1 MAFGFLK
8 KLVAIVTGKKTGAPK
23 NGKGAQGGS
32 AQQQGGGGRG
42 RRGKRGRRGG
52 GGGERAQQG
61 GEQQK
66 AGSQPQKGEAQQRRD
81 GQQPRGERRQD
92 GQSRRDGQ
100 QARGERGRE
109 GQRRDRGRERD
120 GDRRRD
126 GSRRGPKPVNTAANE
141 MRPGGVVSA
150 EEMEARKAAHAAW
163 DPATFVVPEAE
174 GKKRFHDFDL
184 PSEVMHGI
192 ADLGF
197 QYCTE
202 IQALSL
208 QNALDGK
215 NIAGKAQTGSGK
227 TAAFLV
233 AILTRYLRTPENRA
247 KAGGCPR
254 ALVIAPTRELVIQ
267 ICKDA
272 DAIGKYCGL
281 RSLAVYGGMDF
292 DRQKEEILDAP
303 VDLLVATPGRLLD
316 FCQRHVLDLSKV
328 DTLVIDEADR
338 MLDMGFIPDVSRIM
352 SHLPPKDRR
361 ATMLYSAT
369 LTDDVMRLASRWMEE
384 PVRAEVESE
393 HNATDTVRQVVY
405 VIRAEDKFKVLFN
418 HIALHPEARAIV
430 FCNRKS
436 TTEDVYESLE
446 RRGVKCEMLSGD
458 VNQNKRLR
466 VLEDFRAGKIKIV
479 VATDVAGRG
488 IHVDDI
494 EYVINFD
501 FPYEAEDYVHR
512 IGRTGRAGNTGIA
525 ISFADENESFAIPE
539 IEEYIKEPL
548 KCTVIQDDDPLLK
561 PLEKLARGQRSELAE
576 VDEAAKAAV
585 DAREAVTEQQ
595 KAAAAALV
603 GGMVV
608 KNAAGKEGRVLVKED
623 LPPRPLPT
631 FENALEPK
639 KVVDESNVYA
649 KPVAQKQRFEEWALE
664 APAPAETPAPAPE
677 APAAAPAAPK
687 AVVESPV
694 VALPTAPE
702 APKTA
707 E

>member
-1 MAFGFLK
+1 MSFGFFK
-8 KLVAIVTGKKTGAPK
+8 KLVEKITGKKSAPQKKDGRSQQKQGGDAKGKGGNGRGRHSRRGRHGNGAGDQQQKQGQDQQRKPQQQPPRK
-23 NGKGAQGGS
+23 KDGNKGAQGQQQQ
-32 AQQQGGGGRG
+32 QQQG
-42 RRGKRGRRGG
+42 KKP
-52 GGGERAQQG
+52 
-61 GEQQK
+61 EQQ
-66 AGSQPQKGEAQQRRD
+66 QNQQR
-81 GQQPRGERRQD
+81 PRREE
-92 GQSRRDGQ
+92 
-100 QARGERGRE
+100 RGERGR
-109 GQRRDRGRERD
+109 R

-126 GSRRGPKPVNTAANE
+126 GSRRVAQGHTPADE

-150 EEMEARKAAHAAW
+150 AEMEARKAAHAAW
-163 DPATFVVPEAE
+163 SIDQFKVEPAE

-197 QYCTE
+197 QYCTD

-233 AILTRYLRTPENRA
+233 AILTRYLRTPESRA
-247 KAGGCPR
+247 KTGGTPR

-292 DRQKEEILDAP
+292 DRQREELLDAP

-316 FCQRHVLDLSKV
+316 FCQRHVINLKSV

-338 MLDMGFIPDVSRIM
+338 MLDMGFIPDVRRIM
-352 SHLPPKDRR
+352 GHLPPKDKR

-369 LTDDVMRLASRWMEE
+369 LTDDVMRLASQWMEE
-384 PVRAEVESE
+384 PVKAEVESE

-405 VIRAEDKFKVLFN
+405 VIRAEDKFKVLYN
-418 HIALHPEARAIV
+418 HIALHPDARAIV

-458 VNQNKRLR
+458 VSQNKRLT
-466 VLEDFRAGKIKIV
+466 VLENFRAGKIKIV

-525 ISFADENESFAIPE
+525 ISFADEDESFAIPE
-539 IEEYIKEPL
+539 IEEYIQEPL
-548 KCTVIQDDDPLLK
+548 KCTIIQDDDPLLK
-561 PLEKLARGQRSELAE
+561 PLKKLARGERDTLDE
-576 VDEAAKAAV
+576 VDEAAKAEV
-585 DAREAVTEQQ
+585 DAREAVTAEQ
-595 KAAAAALV
+595 KAAAAAMV
-603 GGMVV
+603 GGTVV
-608 KNAAGKEGRVLVKED
+608 KTASGKDVVLRTDRVE
-623 LPPRPLPT
+623 REMPT
-631 FENALEPK
+631 FDKAFEPK
-639 KVVDESNVYA
+639 KEVDESDAYA
-649 KPVAQKQRFEEWALE
+649 QPVEQKTRFEEWNLD
-664 APAPAETPAPAPE
+664 APVQSATDTSAQ
-677 APAAAPAAPK
+677 PAADTPPPSEDK
-687 AVVESPV
+687 
-694 VALPTAPE
+694 
-702 APKTA
+702 
-707 E
+707 

>member
-1 MAFGFLK
+1 MAFGFIK
-8 KLVAIVTGKKTGAPK
+8 KLVQKLTGSSGAAGK
-23 NGKGAQGGS
+23 GGKGAAESAQKKSGNGRGRHGRRGRHGS
-32 AQQQGGGGRG
+32 GVKGDAKPQQQQQKPQPQRQQPRAQQQPAAQKSE
-42 RRGKRGRRGG
+42 RRRQ
-52 GGGERAQQG
+52 E
-61 GEQQK
+61 
-66 AGSQPQKGEAQQRRD
+66 
-81 GQQPRGERRQD
+81 QQPRKDRRQE
-92 GQSRRDGQ
+92 G
-100 QARGERGRE
+100 AERGE
-109 GQRRDRGRERD
+109 
-120 GDRRRD
+120 RRRD
-126 GSRRGPKPVNTAANE
+126 GSRRGPRSVNTAANE

-150 EEMEARKAAHAAW
+150 EEMERRKAAHAAW
-163 DPATFVVPEAE
+163 DPASFVVEPLE

-184 PSEVMHGI
+184 PSEVMHAI

-197 QYCTE
+197 QYCTD

-215 NIAGKAQTGSGK
+215 NVAGKAQTGSGK

-233 AILTRYLRTPENRA
+233 AILTRYLRTPESRA
-247 KAGGCPR
+247 KKGGCPR

-316 FCQRHVLDLSKV
+316 FCQRRVLDLGKV

-352 SHLPPKDRR
+352 HHLPPRDKRT
-361 ATMLYSAT
+361 TMLYSAT
-369 LTDDVMRLASRWMEE
+369 LTDDVMRLASRWMDE
-384 PVRAEVESE
+384 PVKAEVESD

-418 HIALHPEARAIV
+418 HVALHPDARAIV
-430 FCNRKS
+430 FCNRKA
-436 TTEDVYESLE
+436 TTEDVYESLKC
-446 RRGVKCEMLSGD
+446 RGVKCEMLSGD
-458 VNQNKRLR
+458 VSQNKRLS
-466 VLEDFRAGKIKIV
+466 VLESFRAGKIKIV
-479 VATDVAGRG
+479 VATDIAGRG

-525 ISFADENESFAIPE
+525 ISFADEDESFAIPE

-548 KCTVIQDDDPLLK
+548 KCTIIQDDDPLLK
-561 PLEKLARGQRSELAE
+561 PLPPRHTKLGE
-576 VDEAAKAAV
+576 VDEAAKAEV
-585 DAREAVTEQQ
+585 DAREAVTEEQ

-603 GGMVV
+603 GGIVV
-608 KNAAGKEGRVLVKED
+608 KNAAGQEGRVAMQED
-623 LPPRPLPT
+623 MPPRPMPT

-639 KVVDESNVYA
+639 KVVDETDVYA
-649 KPVAQKQRFEEWALE
+649 KPVDQKQRFEEWSVD
-664 APAPAETPAPAPE
+664 
-677 APAAAPAAPK
+677 APAAAPAAAPQPQQAEEAQK
-687 AVVESPV
+687 
-694 VALPTAPE
+694 PE
-702 APKTA
+702 A
-707 E
+707 

>member
-1 MAFGFLK
+1 MAFGFIAKLLELITGRKAASQKQK
-8 KLVAIVTGKKTGAPK
+8 KQE
-23 NGKGAQGGS
+23 QGGN
-32 AQQQGGGGRG
+32 GRG
-42 RRGKRGRRGG
+42 KHCKRGRHAKNGSEKNGAEKVR
-52 GGGERAQQG
+52 R
-61 GEQQK
+61 
-66 AGSQPQKGEAQQRRD
+66 GSQSVEFRQQRRD
-81 GQQPRGERRQD
+81 
-92 GQSRRDGQ
+92 
-100 QARGERGRE
+100 
-109 GQRRDRGRERD
+109 
-120 GDRRRD
+120 DRRRD
-126 GSRRGPKPVNTAANE
+126 GQRRDGVDARRGERRNDDRRYERGGRGDRRRGPAPVNTAANE
-141 MRPGGVVSA
+141 MRPGGVVTP
-150 EEMEARKAAHAAW
+150 EELARRQTAHAAW
-163 DPATFVVPEAE
+163 SVEQFAVPAVE

-202 IQALSL
+202 IQSLSL

-233 AILTRYLRTPENRA
+233 SILTRYLRTPDARA
-247 KAGGCPR
+247 SKGGCPR

-272 DAIGKYCGL
+272 DAIGKYCNL
-281 RSLAVYGGMDF
+281 RSLAVYGGMDYE
-292 DRQKEEILDAP
+292 RQKAELQEAP

-316 FCQRHVLDLSKV
+316 FCNQHVIDLTKV

-338 MLDMGFIPDVSRIM
+338 MLDMGFIPDVRRIM
-352 SHLPPKDRR
+352 GRLPPKDKR

-369 LTDDVMRLASRWMEE
+369 LTDSVMELASQWMEQ
-384 PVRAEVESE
+384 PFKAEVESE
-393 HNATDTVRQVVY
+393 RNATDTVRQVVY
-405 VIRAEDKFKVLFN
+405 VIRSEDKFKVLFN

-436 TTEDVYESLE
+436 TTEDVYESLK
-446 RRGVKCEMLSGD
+446 RRGVTCEMLSGD
-458 VNQNKRLR
+458 VNQNRRLKT
-466 VLEDFRAGKIKIV
+466 LEEFRAGNVKIV

-525 ISFADENESFAIPE
+525 ISFADEDESFAIPE

-548 KCTVIQDDDPLLK
+548 KCTLLQDDDPLLK
-561 PLEKLARGQRSELAE
+561 PLDKLAHGEKAELKP

-585 DAREAVTEQQ
+585 DAREAVTKEQ
-595 KAAAAALV
+595 KEAAAALV
-603 GGMVV
+603 GAREGMVV
-608 KNAAGKEGRVLVKED
+608 KNAAGKAGVVAINED
-623 LPPRPLPT
+623 EPLQRKMPT

-639 KVVDESNVYA
+639 KVIDESDAYS
-649 KPVAQKQRFEEWALE
+649 KPVEQKTRYEEW
-664 APAPAETPAPAPE
+664 
-677 APAAAPAAPK
+677 K
-687 AVVESPV
+687 V
-694 VALPTAPE
+694 
-702 APKTA
+702 
-707 E
+707 